1 VADKPGRD
9 PTSLFTEAQQREVLE
24 TVLRV
29 VIEKLDATGHQWAMA
44 TERFQASRWT
54 KGNFLFPTI
63 IEVDE
68 RAVVRRKRHWFSV
81 DEITIN
87 LSKVAS
93 VHIKTGLIWSDVL
106 IESSGGTDPLA
117 SHGHTKGDAR
127 RIKDLIEEHQT
138 DAVGKVSKQ
147 ESVT

>member
-1 VADKPGRD
+1 
-9 PTSLFTEAQQREVLE
+9 
-24 TVLRV
+24 
-29 VIEKLDATGHQWAMA
+29 MA
-44 TERFQASRWT
+44 SERFQASRWT

-68 RAVVRRKRHWFSV
+68 KAVVRRKRHWLTV

-127 RIKDLIEEHQT
+127 RIKNLIENYQA
-138 DAVGKVSKQ
+138 AVGGPQPTPS
-147 ESVT
+147 SSDGN